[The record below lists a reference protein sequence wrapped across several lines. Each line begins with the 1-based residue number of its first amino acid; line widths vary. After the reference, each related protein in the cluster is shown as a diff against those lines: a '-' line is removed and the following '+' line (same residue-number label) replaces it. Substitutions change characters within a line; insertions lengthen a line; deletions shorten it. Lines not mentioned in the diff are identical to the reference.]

1 MSVSLE
7 DVRHLAELSQIR
19 LNRTELTS
27 LASDIDR
34 IVGYIDQLDELD
46 TAGVEPTFQL
56 TGLENVWRTDEVKPQ
71 LERRELLQLAPDS
84 EDLPKIGRA
93 SCRERV

>member
-19 LNRTELTS
+19 LNKTELTS

-56 TGLENVWRTDEVKPQ
+56 TGLENVWRTDEIKPQ
-71 LERRELLQLAPDS
+71 LERRELLRLVPDS
-84 EDLPKIGRA
+84 EDGQVKVPK
-93 SCRERV
+93 VL

>member
-19 LNRTELTS
+19 LNKTELTS

-71 LERRELLQLAPDS
+71 LERRELLRLAPDS
-84 EDLPKIGRA
+84 EDGQVKVPK
-93 SCRERV
+93 VL

>member
-19 LNRTELTS
+19 LSKAELTS
-27 LASDIDR
+27 LAGDIDR

-56 TGLENVWRTDEVKPQ
+56 TELENVWRTDEVKPQ

-84 EDLPKIGRA
+84 EDGQVKVPK
-93 SCRERV
+93 VL

>member
-19 LNRTELTS
+19 LDKTELTS

-56 TGLENVWRTDEVKPQ
+56 TGLDNVWRTDEVKPQ
-71 LERRELLQLAPDS
+71 LGRQELLQLAPDS
-84 EDLPKIGRA
+84 EDGQVKVPK
-93 SCRERV
+93 VL

>member
-19 LNRTELTS
+19 LSKAELTS
-27 LASDIDR
+27 LAGDIDR

-56 TGLENVWRTDEVKPQ
+56 TGLENVWWTDEVKPQ

-84 EDLPKIGRA
+84 EDGQVKVPK
-93 SCRERV
+93 VL

>member
-7 DVRHLAELSQIR
+7 DVRHLAGLSQIR
-19 LNRTELTS
+19 LDKTELTS
-27 LASDIDR
+27 LAGDIDR

-84 EDLPKIGRA
+84 EDGQVKVPK
-93 SCRERV
+93 VL

>member
-19 LNRTELTS
+19 LNKTELTS

-56 TGLENVWRTDEVKPQ
+56 TGLDNVWRADEVKPQ
-71 LERRELLQLAPDS
+71 LGRQELLQLVPDS
-84 EDLPKIGRA
+84 EDGQVKVPK
-93 SCRERV
+93 VL

>member
-19 LNRTELTS
+19 LSKTELTS
-27 LASDIDR
+27 LAGDIDR

-84 EDLPKIGRA
+84 EDGQVKVPK
-93 SCRERV
+93 VL

>member
-19 LNRTELTS
+19 LSKAELTS
-27 LASDIDR
+27 LAGDIDR

-71 LERRELLQLAPDS
+71 LERRELLRLAPDS
-84 EDLPKIGRA
+84 EDGQVKVPK
-93 SCRERV
+93 VL

>member
-19 LNRTELTS
+19 LNKTELTS

-84 EDLPKIGRA
+84 EDGQVKVPK
-93 SCRERV
+93 VL

>member
-19 LNRTELTS
+19 LSKAELTS
-27 LASDIDR
+27 LA
-34 IVGYIDQLDELD
+34 GYIDQLDELD

-56 TGLENVWRTDEVKPQ
+56 TGLDNVWRADEVKPQ
-71 LERRELLQLAPDS
+71 LGRQELLQLAPDS
-84 EDLPKIGRA
+84 EDGQVKVPK
-93 SCRERV
+93 VL

>member
-19 LNRTELTS
+19 LSKAELTS
-27 LASDIDR
+27 LAGDIDR
-34 IVGYIDQLDELD
+34 IVGYIDQLDGLD

-56 TGLENVWRTDEVKPQ
+56 TGLENIWRTDEVKPQ

-84 EDLPKIGRA
+84 EDGQVKVPK
-93 SCRERV
+93 VL

>member
-19 LNRTELTS
+19 LNKTELTS

-71 LERRELLQLAPDS
+71 LERQELLQLAPDS
-84 EDLPKIGRA
+84 EDGQVKVPK
-93 SCRERV
+93 VL

>member
-19 LNRTELTS
+19 LSKAELTS
-27 LASDIDR
+27 LAGDIDR

-56 TGLENVWRTDEVKPQ
+56 TGLENVWRTDEIKPQ
-71 LERRELLQLAPDS
+71 LERRELLRLASDS
-84 EDLPKIGRA
+84 EDGQVKVPK
-93 SCRERV
+93 VL

>member
-34 IVGYIDQLDELD
+34 IVGYIDQLDKLD

-84 EDLPKIGRA
+84 EDGQVKVPK
-93 SCRERV
+93 VL

>member
-7 DVRHLAELSQIR
+7 DVRHLVELSQIR
-19 LNRTELTS
+19 LSKAELTS
-27 LASDIDR
+27 LAGDIDR

-84 EDLPKIGRA
+84 EDGQVKVPK
-93 SCRERV
+93 VL

>member
-7 DVRHLAELSQIR
+7 DVRHLAKLSQIR
-19 LNRTELTS
+19 LSKAELTS
-27 LASDIDR
+27 LAGDIDR

-84 EDLPKIGRA
+84 EDGQVKVPK
-93 SCRERV
+93 VL

>member
-27 LASDIDR
+27 LAGDIDR

-84 EDLPKIGRA
+84 EDGQVKVPK
-93 SCRERV
+93 VL

>member
-19 LNRTELTS
+19 LNKTELTS
-27 LASDIDR
+27 LAGDIDR

-56 TGLENVWRTDEVKPQ
+56 TGLGNVWRADEVKPQ
-71 LERRELLQLAPDS
+71 LGRQELLQLAPDS
-84 EDLPKIGRA
+84 EDGQVKVPK
-93 SCRERV
+93 VL

>member
-19 LNRTELTS
+19 LDKTELTS

-56 TGLENVWRTDEVKPQ
+56 TGLDNVWRADEVKPQ
-71 LERRELLQLAPDS
+71 LGRRELLQLASDS
-84 EDLPKIGRA
+84 EDGQVKVPK
-93 SCRERV
+93 VL

>member
-19 LNRTELTS
+19 LSKTELAS
-27 LASDIDR
+27 LAGDIDR

-56 TGLENVWRTDEVKPQ
+56 TGLENVWRTDEIKPQ

-84 EDLPKIGRA
+84 EDGQVKVPK
-93 SCRERV
+93 VL

>member
-19 LNRTELTS
+19 LSKAELTS
-27 LASDIDR
+27 LAGDIDR

-56 TGLENVWRTDEVKPQ
+56 TGLENVWRTDEIKPQ
-71 LERRELLQLAPDS
+71 LERQELLQLAPDS
-84 EDLPKIGRA
+84 EDGQVKVPK
-93 SCRERV
+93 VL

>member
-7 DVRHLAELSQIR
+7 DVCHLAELSQIR
-19 LNRTELTS
+19 LSKAELTS
-27 LASDIDR
+27 LAGDIDR

-84 EDLPKIGRA
+84 EDGQVKVPK
-93 SCRERV
+93 VL

>member
-7 DVRHLAELSQIR
+7 DVRHLTELSQIR
-19 LNRTELTS
+19 LSKAELTS
-27 LASDIDR
+27 LAGDIDR

-56 TGLENVWRTDEVKPQ
+56 TGLENVWRTDEIKPQ
-71 LERRELLQLAPDS
+71 LERRELLRLAPDS
-84 EDLPKIGRA
+84 EDGQVKVPK
-93 SCRERV
+93 VL

>member
-19 LNRTELTS
+19 LSKAELTS
-27 LASDIDR
+27 LAGDING

-71 LERRELLQLAPDS
+71 LERRELLRLAPDS
-84 EDLPKIGRA
+84 EDGQVKVPK
-93 SCRERV
+93 VL

>member
-19 LNRTELTS
+19 LNKTELTS

-56 TGLENVWRTDEVKPQ
+56 TGLENVWRTDEIKPQ
-71 LERRELLQLAPDS
+71 LERRELLRLAPDS
-84 EDLPKIGRA
+84 EDGQVKVPK
-93 SCRERV
+93 VL

>member
-19 LNRTELTS
+19 LNKTELTS

-71 LERRELLQLAPDS
+71 LERRELLQLASDS
-84 EDLPKIGRA
+84 EDGQVKVPK
-93 SCRERV
+93 VL

>member
-19 LNRTELTS
+19 LSKAELTS
-27 LASDIDR
+27 LAGDIDR

-71 LERRELLQLAPDS
+71 LERRELLQLVPDS
-84 EDLPKIGRA
+84 EDGQVKVPK
-93 SCRERV
+93 VL

>member
-7 DVRHLAELSQIR
+7 DVRHLVELSQIR
-19 LNRTELTS
+19 LSKAELTS
-27 LASDIDR
+27 LAGDIDR

-56 TGLENVWRTDEVKPQ
+56 TGLDNVWRADEVKPQ

-84 EDLPKIGRA
+84 EDGQVKVPK
-93 SCRERV
+93 VL

>member
-19 LNRTELTS
+19 LNKAELTS

-84 EDLPKIGRA
+84 EDGQVKVPK
-93 SCRERV
+93 VL

>member
-7 DVRHLAELSQIR
+7 DVRHLAELSQIS
-19 LNRTELTS
+19 LSKAELTS
-27 LASDIDR
+27 LAGDIDR

-71 LERRELLQLAPDS
+71 LERRELLQLASDS
-84 EDLPKIGRA
+84 EDGQVKVPK
-93 SCRERV
+93 VL

>member
-19 LNRTELTS
+19 LSKAELTS

-46 TAGVEPTFQL
+46 TVGVEPTFQL

-71 LERRELLQLAPDS
+71 LERQELLQLAPDS
-84 EDLPKIGRA
+84 EDGQVKVPK
-93 SCRERV
+93 VL

>member
-19 LNRTELTS
+19 LSKTELAS
-27 LASDIDR
+27 LAGDIDR

-56 TGLENVWRTDEVKPQ
+56 TELENVWRTDEIKPQ

-84 EDLPKIGRA
+84 EDGQVKVPK
-93 SCRERV
+93 VL